1 MTEQDLI
8 NRIQLLK
15 QVGPKEDWVIST
27 RAKLAFRFE
36 MERKKDLL
44 NKDLFALK
52 ELFSSWNT
60 NQPKL
65 AFGAVYGVIIAFG
78 LVLGGGAVTGIASMQ
93 SAPGS
98 PLYPVKLS
106 MEKARL
112 IVSLSEESKIQFQA
126 KIVDS
131 RLQELSA
138 VVANQESAEQKAEK
152 VTQVVDNIKE
162 QLASANDQLS
172 KSNQTEPKKVV
183 AAAKVISEK
192 ASQFS
197 KALATAKENLPENI
211 KPELDT
217 KIAEVAET
225 GKQAD
230 MKYLETMVANQDS
243 ADIKKEEIVAKLS
256 EEIIKTQEQVSA
268 RESKIAQQFSAS
280 DRLPIRAVLINQTEQ
295 SRDLLEKAK
304 QAVTASD
311 LTGAL
316 QFIKAAKAIEDG
328 AEKMVQDVELP
339 EVKGAA
345 TSSAPAKEIIP
356 ERAQPVKN

>member
-8 NRIQLLK
+8 NKIQLLK
-15 QVGPKEDWVIST
+15 QISPKEDWVIST
-27 RAKLAFRFE
+27 RAKLAFRLE
-36 MERKKDLL
+36 MARKKNLL

-52 ELFSSWNT
+52 ELFSSWGDS
-60 NQPKL
+60 QPKL
-65 AFGAVYGVIIAFG
+65 AWNAVYGVIIVFG

-98 PLYPVKLS
+98 PLYPIKLS
-106 MEKARL
+106 MEKIRL
-112 IVSLSEESKIQFQA
+112 IASFSEESKIQLQA
-126 KIVDS
+126 QIVDS

-138 VVANQESAEQKAEK
+138 VVANQESAQQKAEK

-172 KSNQTEPKKVV
+172 KNNQSEPKKVV

-197 KALATAKENLPENI
+197 KALATAKESLPENI

-230 MKYLETMVANQDS
+230 MKYLETMIANQSS
-243 ADIKKEEIVAKLS
+243 AEVKKEDIVAKLN
-256 EEIIKTQEQVSA
+256 EEIQKTQEQIGV
-268 RESKIAQQFSAS
+268 REKKIAQQFSLA
-280 DRLPIRAVLINQTEQ
+280 DKLPIRAVLVNQTQQ
-295 SRDLLEKAK
+295 SRELLEKAQ
-304 QAVTASD
+304 QAVMAND
-311 LTGAL
+311 LAGAL
-316 QFIKAAKAIEDG
+316 EFIKAVKAIESG
-328 AEKMVQDVELP
+328 ADKMVQNADQAILDEAT
-339 EVKGAA
+339 KSQNQN
-345 TSSAPAKEIIP
+345 TSSSTVESLEK
-356 ERAQPVKN
+356 